1 MIKISH
7 EVPACLL
14 EESLNFNDYDYALP
28 HLLES
33 NEKYRNFFLKSKESG
48 REIYLDN
55 SLHELGYAM
64 DNKTLL
70 KWIEILE
77 PSNFFVPDVWEN
89 KTQSTIKAREWSKI
103 NTPENTTKI
112 AVVQAQSL
120 NDAILCVRTYVDL
133 GYKKIAFSYGANY
146 YSDISSHPNK
156 SISKALGRVQV
167 LSEIQNC
174 NILTPSHKI
183 HLLGTACPVEFTLY
197 KDIKGIESIDTSN
210 PIMAAIENIKYS
222 NVGIYDKP
230 KANLNN
236 FFDIPKEKIDM
247 DLVTHNVN
255 IFKSLIKY

>member
-7 EVPACLL
+7 EVPLCLL
-14 EESLNFNDYDYALP
+14 EESLSFNDYDYALP

-33 NEKYRNFFLKSKESG
+33 NEEYRNFFLESKKNG

-64 DNKTLL
+64 DNKILL

-77 PSNFFVPDVWEN
+77 PSNFFIPDVWEN
-89 KTQSTIKAREWSKI
+89 KTQSIVRAREWSKFI
-103 NTPENTTKI
+103 LPENVTKV
-112 AVVQAQSL
+112 AVVQAKSL
-120 NDAILCVRTYVDL
+120 GDAIQCAKIYSDL

-146 YSDISSHPNK
+146 YNEVSSHPNK
-156 SISKALGRVQV
+156 SIGKALGRVQTI
-167 LSEIQNC
+167 SEIQKL

-183 HLLGTACPVEFTLY
+183 HLLGTASPFEFALY

-210 PIMAAIENIKYS
+210 PVMAAIENISYN
-222 NVGIYDKP
+222 NVGTHDKP

-236 FFDIPKEKIDM
+236 YFDIDKEKINI
-247 DLVTHNVN
+247 DLLNHNVN
-255 IFKSLIKY
+255 IFKQLFK